1 MGFPGLDQILG
12 GGRRND
18 FQDFVRRY
26 EEGPPHEGY
35 DDDEVY
41 DRYEEVAEHL
51 SPEDYEESAYEAF
64 ARMSP
69 QERRQFLQWTRQQA
83 RAHDAYVPDFD
94 QDGIDDRVEQDP
106 RALARIAGRMHR
118 QDPGLFGEVASGGRV
133 RRRRKRRQP
142 RKKQQSP
149 LGNPLAKAAL
159 AGIAAI
165 AAKKMM
171 SR

>member
-1 MGFPGLDQILG
+1 MGLPGLEQLL
-12 GGRRND
+12 GGRRD
-18 FQDFVRRY
+18 EYRDFVRRY
-26 EEGPPHEGY
+26 DEGPPHEGY

-41 DRYEEVAEHL
+41 ERYEEVSEHV
-51 SPEDYEESAYEAF
+51 SPDDYEDAAYHAF

-69 QERRQFLQWTRQQA
+69 QERREFLQWTRGQA
-83 RAHDAYVPDFD
+83 RDHGAYVPDFD
-94 QDGIDDRVEQDP
+94 EDGIDDRVERDP

-118 QDPGLFGEVASGGRV
+118 QEPGMFGEVVSGGRA
-133 RRRRKRRQP
+133 RRKQRRRQP

-159 AGIAAI
+159 AGIAAF
-165 AAKKMM
+165 AAKKMI